1 MTNSIKQG
9 LKDGNGGNMVTGTK
23 ITVFSGTA
31 KLPFDEIKSAYYQAK
46 ATKLHPSAKD
56 IRAIL
61 GKGSFRDIQ
70 AALTKI
76 NSDDVTSILQ
86 GIDNKRLPPSDIE
99 ALCKALA
106 KMSMATRISLDDEK
120 IKDLEDLVLKLNTDL
135 KIANESWSKLLDFK
149 EEQYRE
155 QQDRANEL
163 SRQKK
168 EAEDNATKYKNE
180 VEALRVTISEKDAEL
195 EKLKAIKLV
204 YEKMKKGVLEL

>member
-1 MTNSIKQG
+1 MKATSYLNRRRRLLPITNSIKQG

-76 NSDDVTSILQ
+76 KSDDVTS
-86 GIDNKRLPPSDIE
+86 
-99 ALCKALA
+99 
-106 KMSMATRISLDDEK
+106 
-120 IKDLEDLVLKLNTDL
+120 
-135 KIANESWSKLLDFK
+135 
-149 EEQYRE
+149 
-155 QQDRANEL
+155 
-163 SRQKK
+163 
-168 EAEDNATKYKNE
+168 
-180 VEALRVTISEKDAEL
+180 
-195 EKLKAIKLV
+195 
-204 YEKMKKGVLEL
+204 